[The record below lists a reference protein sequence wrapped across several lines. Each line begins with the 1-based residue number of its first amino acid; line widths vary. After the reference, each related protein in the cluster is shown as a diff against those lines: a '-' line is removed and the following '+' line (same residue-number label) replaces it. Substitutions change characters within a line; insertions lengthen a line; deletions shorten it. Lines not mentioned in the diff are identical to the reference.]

1 MRLLPVRSSAL
12 VRVVFTARCPLGASA
27 LLPRPSQGG
36 PSSRPQRRPSDCSE
50 GHGACTRRSHW
61 PLVHSSPGGRSHE
74 DRPGRLVC
82 PRATHCCAQSE
93 NILVGIGCGGRKDRG
108 HWDMMGQRQ
117 GGTVITRKTGTWVT
131 CNRAHPDAP
140 GPGKPMRQRR
150 KGTGSSA
157 GSPALHAGAHAR
169 SGGQVSGR

>member
-1 MRLLPVRSSAL
+1 MRPVRSSAL

-108 HWDMMGQRQ
+108 HWDVMGQRQ